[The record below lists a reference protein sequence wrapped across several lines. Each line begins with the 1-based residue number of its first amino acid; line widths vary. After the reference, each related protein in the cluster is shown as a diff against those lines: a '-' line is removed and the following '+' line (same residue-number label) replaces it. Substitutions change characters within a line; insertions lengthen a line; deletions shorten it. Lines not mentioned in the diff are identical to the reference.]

1 LFILLKNKTE
11 NIKIAVL
18 IELIIKSV
26 GKEMRRN
33 RKGKNDLFSF

>member
-1 LFILLKNKTE
+1 LKNKTE

>member
-1 LFILLKNKTE
+1 
-11 NIKIAVL
+11 VL

-33 RKGKNDLFSF
+33 RKGKNDLFSFWSWSISCQTFVKKL